1 MDLKVF
7 EALNLGLCAKQR
19 HLGFQDP
26 KTIPLVIC
34 QIGIGARITMIKNAL
49 HASEA
54 FTTLVGILVDTLAI
68 EKSKPEPGLLLI
80 KSIAKHCRTC

>member
-7 EALNLGLCAKQR
+7 EPLNLGLCAKQR
-19 HLGFQDP
+19 HLGFQDT
-26 KTIPLVIC
+26 KTIPLVTC

-54 FTTLVGILVDTLAI
+54 FTTLVGFLVDTLV
-68 EKSKPEPGLLLI
+68 EKSKPEPILLI
-80 KSIAKHCRTC
+80 ESIAKHCRTC